1 MPCPDDA
8 HCGYP
13 DQLEDKIERL
23 EGNINDYTPEIENTS
38 LRAKVERLEAEI
50 KVFRNHELNR
60 RKIGSLESA
69 QKAVRRLQ
77 AQRSSLKAFVSKQA
91 EDDGLWFDSED
102 IATAYIQQELRNLH
116 REIEHGDSD
125 GQG

>member
-1 MPCPDDA
+1 MNKPTLCPS
-8 HCGYP
+8 Y
-13 DQLEDKIERL
+13 DQLRDRVKEL
-23 EGNINDYTPEIENTS
+23 EAE
-38 LRAKVERLEAEI
+38 VERLEA
-50 KVFRNHELNR
+50 K
-60 RKIGSLESA
+60 
-69 QKAVRRLQ
+69 Q
-77 AQRSSLKAFVSKQA
+77 SSLKAFVSKQA